1 MTNPI
6 TTTEAPAAVAR
17 TWTCVL
23 FDLDGTLTDS
33 APGIT
38 SSLVRMFETLGLPVP
53 TPAELVEY
61 VGPPLLDS
69 LQEMAGF
76 DEAGAR
82 AALTV
87 YRADYAANGAFD
99 SAVFPGVRGL
109 LQRLQA
115 AGIPLAVATSKP
127 EAQATR
133 ILEHFELA
141 QYFDVIAGAT
151 EDESRSA
158 KADVVADALRRLGE
172 RGVALDHTVMVGDRA
187 YDVEGAGEHGI
198 PTILVEWGYGS
209 PAEAAGAI
217 AVVHSADQLSTL
229 LLG

>member
-1 MTNPI
+1 MTNP
-6 TTTEAPAAVAR
+6 TPTPTVTR
-17 TWTCVL
+17 TWTCIL

-38 SSLVRMFETLGLPVP
+38 SSLARTFEAVGLPVP
-53 TPAELVEY
+53 APAQLVEY

-69 LQEMAGF
+69 LQSMAGM
-76 DEAGAR
+76 DEAAAR
-82 AALTV
+82 DALAV
-87 YRADYAANGAFD
+87 YRADYARHGAFD
-99 SAVFPGVRGL
+99 SAVFPGIRGL
-109 LQRLQA
+109 LQRLHA

-127 EAQATR
+127 EAQAVR
-133 ILEHFELA
+133 ILEHFGLA
-141 QYFDVIAGAT
+141 AYFDVIAGAT

-158 KADVVADALRRLGE
+158 KADVVEEALRRLTE
-172 RGVALDHTVMVGDRA
+172 RGVDLAHTVMVGDRQ
-187 YDVEGAGEHGI
+187 YDVEGASEHGL

-217 AVVHSADQLSTL
+217 AVVHSADQLSSL

>member
-1 MTNPI
+1 MTNP
-6 TTTEAPAAVAR
+6 TTTVTR

-38 SSLVRMFETLGLPVP
+38 SSLARMFETLGQPVP
-53 TPAELVEY
+53 SPAQLVEY

-69 LQEMAGF
+69 LQTFGGMTEPESR
-76 DEAGAR
+76 D
-82 AALTV
+82 ALAV
-87 YRADYAANGAFD
+87 YRQDYAEHGAFD
-99 SAVFPGVRGL
+99 SAVFPGIRGL
-109 LQRLQA
+109 LQRLHA
-115 AGIPLAVATSKP
+115 TGIPLAIATSKP
-127 EAQATR
+127 ELQATR

-141 QYFDVIAGAT
+141 QYFDVITGAT

-158 KADVVADALRRLGE
+158 KADVVEEALRRLRE
-172 RGVALDHTVMVGDRA
+172 RGVDLDHTVMVGDRQ
-187 YDVEGAGEHGI
+187 YDVEGAGAHGL

-217 AVVHSADQLSTL
+217 AVVHSADQLSSL

>member
-1 MTNPI
+1 MTNP
-6 TTTEAPAAVAR
+6 TTTTVTR
-17 TWTCVL
+17 TWTCIL

-38 SSLVRMFETLGLPVP
+38 SSLARMFAALGQPVP
-53 TPAELVEY
+53 SPAQLIEY

-69 LQEMAGF
+69 LQTLGGMTEPAAR
-76 DEAGAR
+76 EALA
-82 AALTV
+82 V
-87 YRADYAANGAFD
+87 YRADYAEHGAFD
-99 SAVFPGVRGL
+99 SAVFPGIRGL
-109 LQRLQA
+109 LERLHA
-115 AGIPLAVATSKP
+115 AGIPLAIATSKP
-127 EAQATR
+127 EVQATR
-133 ILEHFELA
+133 ILEHFGLA

-158 KADVVADALRRLGE
+158 KADVVAEALRRLEE
-172 RGVALDHTVMVGDRA
+172 RGVDLAHTVMVGDRQ
-187 YDVEGAGEHGI
+187 YDVEGAGVHGL

-217 AVVHSADQLSTL
+217 AVVHSADQLSSL

>member
-1 MTNPI
+1 MTIP
-6 TTTEAPAAVAR
+6 TSTVTR

-38 SSLVRMFETLGLPVP
+38 DSLVRTFETLGVPVP
-53 TPAELVEY
+53 TPTQLVEY
-61 VGPPLLDS
+61 VGPPLLES
-69 LQEMAGF
+69 LQELAGM
-76 DEAGAR
+76 DEAAAR
-82 AALTV
+82 EAIAV
-87 YRADYAANGAFD
+87 YRRFYAEHGAFD
-99 SAVFPGVRGL
+99 SAVFPGIRGL
-109 LQRLQA
+109 LTRLRD

-127 EAQATR
+127 ELQATR
-133 ILEHFELA
+133 ILEHFGLA
-141 QYFDVIAGAT
+141 GFFEVIAGAS

-158 KADVVADALRRLGE
+158 KADVVADALRRLTE
-172 RGVALDHTVMVGDRA
+172 RGVDLDHTVMVGDRS
-187 YDVEGAGEHGI
+187 YDVEGAGEHGL

-217 AVVHSADQLSTL
+217 AVVHSTDQLSSL

>member
-1 MTNPI
+1 MTNATP
-6 TTTEAPAAVAR
+6 TVTR
-17 TWTCVL
+17 TWTCIL

-38 SSLVRMFETLGLPVP
+38 SSLARMFATLGQPVP
-53 TPAELVEY
+53 SPTQLIEY

-69 LQEMAGF
+69 LQSIGGMTEQA
-76 DEAGAR
+76 AR
-82 AALTV
+82 HALDV
-87 YRADYAANGAFD
+87 YRADYAEHGAFD

-109 LQRLQA
+109 LERLRG
-115 AGIPLAVATSKP
+115 AGIPLAIATSKP

-133 ILEHFELA
+133 ILEHFGLA
-141 QYFDVIAGAT
+141 QFFDVITGAT

-158 KADVVADALRRLGE
+158 KADVVAEALRRLGE
-172 RGVALDHTVMVGDRA
+172 RGVDLEHTVMVGDRQ
-187 YDVEGAGEHGI
+187 YDVEGAGAHGL

-217 AVVHSADQLSTL
+217 AVVHSADQLSSL

>member
-1 MTNPI
+1 MTIP
-6 TTTEAPAAVAR
+6 TPTVTR

-38 SSLVRMFETLGLPVP
+38 SSLASTFEALGLPVP
-53 TPAELVEY
+53 SPAQLVEY

-69 LQEMAGF
+69 LQAFAGL
-76 DEAGAR
+76 DEEEAR
-82 AALTV
+82 KALTV
-87 YRADYAANGAFD
+87 YRADYHEKGAFD
-99 SAVFPGVRGL
+99 SAVFPGIRGL
-109 LQRLQA
+109 LSRLKE

-127 EAQATR
+127 ELQATR
-133 ILEHFELA
+133 ILEHFDLA
-141 QYFDVIAGAT
+141 KYFDVIAGAT

-158 KADVVADALRRLGE
+158 KSDVVADAIRRLTE
-172 RGVALDHTVMVGDRA
+172 QGVDLAQTVMVGDRA
-187 YDVEGAGEHGI
+187 FDVEGATENGL

-217 AVVHSADQLSTL
+217 AVVHSTDQLSSL

>member
-1 MTNPI
+1 MTDTLPR
-6 TTTEAPAAVAR
+6 TVTR

-33 APGIT
+33 ASGIT
-38 SSLVRMFETLGLPVP
+38 SSLASMFETLGMPVP
-53 TPAELVEY
+53 APAQLVEY

-69 LQEMAGF
+69 LVGLAGMTEE
-76 DEAGAR
+76 EAR
-82 AALTV
+82 NALAV
-87 YRADYAANGAFD
+87 YRASYHEHGAFD

-109 LQRLQA
+109 LQRLKE

-127 EAQATR
+127 ELQAAR
-133 ILEHFELA
+133 ILEHFDLA
-141 QYFDVIAGAT
+141 KYFDVIAGAT

-158 KADVVADALRRLGE
+158 KADVVADAIRRLTE
-172 RGVALDHTVMVGDRA
+172 QGVDLAQTVMVGDRSF
-187 YDVEGAGEHGI
+187 DVEGAAENGL

-217 AVVHSADQLSTL
+217 AVVHSTDQLSSL

>member
-1 MTNPI
+1 M
-6 TTTEAPAAVAR
+6 TTTPTPTVTR

-38 SSLVRMFETLGLPVP
+38 GSLVSMFEDLGRPVP

-69 LQEMAGF
+69 LEKFAGM
-76 DEAGAR
+76 DEAEAR
-82 AALTV
+82 AALAA
-87 YRADYAANGAFD
+87 YRTHYAEHGAFD
-99 SAVFPGVRGL
+99 SAVFPGIRGL
-109 LQRLQA
+109 LERLHA
-115 AGIPLAVATSKP
+115 SGIPLAIATSKP
-127 EAQATR
+127 ESQAIR
-133 ILEHFELA
+133 ILEHFGLA
-141 QYFDVIAGAT
+141 QYFTVITGAS

-158 KADVVADALRRLGE
+158 KADVVEEALRRLTAE
-172 RGVALDHTVMVGDRA
+172 GVDLDHTVMVGDRQ
-187 YDVEGAGEHGI
+187 YDVEGAGAHGL

-217 AVVHSADQLSTL
+217 AVVHSADQLRSL